1 MTHRVRIVEEAEY
14 DLLEIFE
21 FIATNDSLVNAENVL
36 DQLENLCLSLESEP
50 LRGHTPPELD
60 AIGVKAYREVHF
72 KPYRVIYEV
81 IGREVYIHCIVD
93 GRRDMQKLLERRLLR

>member
-1 MTHRVRIVEEAEY
+1 MTHRVRIVEEAEF

-21 FIATNDSLVNAENVL
+21 FITVNDSIVSAEHVL
-36 DQLENLCLSLESEP
+36 DRLENPCLSLEREP

-60 AIGVKAYREVHF
+60 AIGVKAYRELQF

-81 IGREVYIHCIVD
+81 AGRDVYIHCVVD
-93 GRRDMQKLLERRLLR
+93 GRRDMQKSLERRLLR